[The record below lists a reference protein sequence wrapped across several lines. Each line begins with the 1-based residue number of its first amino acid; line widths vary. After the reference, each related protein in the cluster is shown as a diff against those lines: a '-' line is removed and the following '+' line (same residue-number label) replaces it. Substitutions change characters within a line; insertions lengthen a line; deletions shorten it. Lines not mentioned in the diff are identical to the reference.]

1 MYSRLDPLE
10 SRRLL
15 AATLSAGGVLDV
27 IATKRNDLVY
37 VTLFGGEFLV
47 DIIKERDFDVKS
59 LTWYLPHLSSQYFGP
74 RIDKEHVALGI
85 DIPLSKW
92 FTNLSTVGNVG
103 AGSPYLM
110 LEEMFNVLEDGEG

>member
-1 MYSRLDPLE
+1 MLQ
-10 SRRLL
+10 
-15 AATLSAGGVLDV
+15 A
-27 IATKRNDLVY
+27 
-37 VTLFGGEFLV
+37 
-47 DIIKERDFDVKS
+47 

-85 DIPLSKW
+85 DIPKEKW

-110 LEEMFNVLEDGEG
+110 LEEMFNSGKLKKGDTLLMMVPESARFNYAYVHMTAV